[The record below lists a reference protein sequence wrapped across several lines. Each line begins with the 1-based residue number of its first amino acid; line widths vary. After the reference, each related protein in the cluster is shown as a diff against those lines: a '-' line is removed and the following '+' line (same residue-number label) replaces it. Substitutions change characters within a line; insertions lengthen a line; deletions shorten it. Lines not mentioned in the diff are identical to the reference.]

1 VVDID
6 NNITNLTFETYCF
19 PRGDQVNAEKLNSIL
34 GSSGGGYEDYTVFW
48 DIRIVALM
56 MQAVRTS
63 EMSVDFNET
72 KRRG

>member
-1 VVDID
+1 MK
-6 NNITNLTFETYCF
+6 T
-19 PRGDQVNAEKLNSIL
+19 
-34 GSSGGGYEDYTVFW
+34 TVFW

-56 MQAVRTS
+56 MQAVRIS